1 MQRLEWPARSSVSP
15 QREQAS
21 PSSAGI
27 PAQQRS
33 QIGME
38 ESCGRGEPQSEQE
51 AGRRA
56 QPTAS
61 TGLRSTRTTAR
72 HLVVSDGGTS
82 NVMEPESLRK
92 THLNSASV
100 NGTAL
105 CGKYNSTPA
114 RDPSQPDELPLLHLC
129 RLSHAVAG
137 CVSRSFM
144 QNQFSFR
151 RALSRHAICDLLSP
165 RFRRGC
171 GCVRLSDENRWHC
184 SLPRDLPRPS
194 PAWPLP

>member
-1 MQRLEWPARSSVSP
+1 MRQALQRLDLPARSSVSP
-15 QREQAS
+15 QHEQAS

-33 QIGME
+33 QIGTE
-38 ESCGRGEPQSEQE
+38 ESCGRGEPQSEQDD
-51 AGRRA
+51 GRRA

-61 TGLRSTRTTAR
+61 TGLRSTRATAR

-105 CGKYNSTPA
+105 CGKYNSSPVS
-114 RDPSQPDELPLLHLC
+114 DPSQPDELPLSPICLYAARATPSRGASPDRLC
-129 RLSHAVAG
+129 RKQS
-137 CVSRSFM
+137 
-144 QNQFSFR
+144 SFR
-151 RALSRHAICDLLSP
+151 WALSRQAT
-165 RFRRGC
+165 
-171 GCVRLSDENRWHC
+171 CV
-184 SLPRDLPRPS
+184 PV
-194 PAWPLP
+194 